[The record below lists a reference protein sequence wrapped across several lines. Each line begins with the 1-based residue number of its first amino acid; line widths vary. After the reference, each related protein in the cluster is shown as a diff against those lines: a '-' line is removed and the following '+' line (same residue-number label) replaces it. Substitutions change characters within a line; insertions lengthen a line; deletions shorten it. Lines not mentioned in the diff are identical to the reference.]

1 MDAYFYKNRLYNEI
15 LIIFADD
22 LYIYA
27 IRLNN
32 LITNLI

>member
-15 LIIFADD
+15 LITFADE
-22 LYIYA
+22 LYKYA
-27 IRLNN
+27 IRSNN

>member
-1 MDAYFYKNRLYNEI
+1 MDAYFYKNRLYKEI
-15 LIIFADD
+15 LITFADE
-22 LYIYA
+22 LYKYA

>member
-15 LIIFADD
+15 LITFANE
-22 LYIYA
+22 LYEYA